1 MMRRL
6 GRSELMVSGLGL
18 GCWAIGGAHW
28 AADSENRYPMGY
40 GEADDAESTRAIHQ
54 AIDLGVTFFD
64 TANNY
69 GAGHSERVLGEA
81 LKSRRDGLVIA
92 TKFGTVFDE
101 ASKTSFRDRHIPD
114 YPAAFIREAC
124 ESSLRRLQ
132 IDCIDLYQ
140 LHWGS
145 APVELAEQAMITLE
159 ELVAEGKIRWYGWST
174 DDPDRARVF
183 ANGRHC
189 TAIQHKVSILSPA
202 DAMLAVCDQYDLA
215 SVNKSPLE
223 NGFLTGKFSRESK
236 LSDETDMRSRIDF
249 SGERAASLIKRV
261 EELRAIMTEDG
272 RSMAQAA
279 LGWIWAYHPRT
290 IPIPGFRS
298 VTQVED
304 NAGALAYGP
313 LSADQMRRIST
324 LLRQHAQN

>member
-1 MMRRL
+1 
-6 GRSELMVSGLGL
+6 MVSGLGL

-40 GEADDAESTRAIHQ
+40 GEADDAESVRAIHR

-81 LKSRRDGLVIA
+81 LKGRRDGIVIA

-101 ASKTSFRDRHIPD
+101 ASKTSYRDRNMPD

-174 DDPDRARVF
+174 DDPDRARVI
-183 ANGRHC
+183 ARGRHC
-189 TAIQHKVSILSPA
+189 TAIQHKISILSPA
-202 DAMLAVCDQYDLA
+202 DAMLAVCDDHDLA
-215 SVNKSPLE
+215 SINKSPLE
-223 NGFLTGKFSRESK
+223 NGFLTGKFSRETK
-236 LSDETDMRSRIDF
+236 LGDETDVRSRIDF
-249 SGERAASLIKRV
+249 GGERANALIERV
-261 EELRAIMTEDG
+261 AQLRQLMTSDG

-298 VTQVED
+298 VKQVED
-304 NAGALAYGP
+304 NAGALTRGP
-313 LSADQMRRIST
+313 LSREQMHQIGAVLSRSSSIPR
-324 LLRQHAQN
+324 